1 MFMILSFFVV
11 ISNVIINL
19 MKIIMI
25 IINES
30 NDNELEIMMI
40 DRFISLVCIDIDCE
54 YW

>member
-1 MFMILSFFVV
+1 
-11 ISNVIINL
+11 
-19 MKIIMI
+19 MK